1 LTPLFAQIVTK
12 AEELGLVSFNIVSV
26 DGTKIYA
33 DASRHKN
40 LDPVNLEK
48 QMQKVLEEARKLDD
62 EENKEFGNDDNGS
75 GIPPDLKTLSER
87 NKKRK
92 DIEDKKMKDEEQK
105 KILEKKKKVIE
116 TKQAF
121 VKQQIERHK
130 QEKVTMTRINTTDPD
145 SRLVQMKRKDW

>member
-1 LTPLFAQIVTK
+1 LTSLFAQIVTK

-48 QMQKVLEEARKLDD
+48 QMQKVLEEARKLDE
-62 EENKEFGNDDNGS
+62 EENKELGDDDDGS
-75 GIPPDLKTLSER
+75 GIPPDLKTQSGRDE
-87 NKKRK
+87 KRK
-92 DIEDKKMKDEEQK
+92 EIEEQK
-105 KILEKKKKVIE
+105 KMLLQKKKTIE
-116 TKQAF
+116 SKKAF

-130 QEKVTMTRINTTDPD
+130 QEKVTMTRINTTDSD